1 MVIKLLSKA
10 GTASALAAAILVTAL
25 AGCGGGGD
33 AGKPA
38 ASGKSGLSAGSLAAL
53 AKADAAD
60 GAPDKVV
67 SKCPT
72 CMLAMDGKAA
82 FSATCGEY
90 TVHLCSEGC
99 KEAFAKDPEGALAKL
114 P

>member
-1 MVIKLLSKA
+1 MVKKLLSKA

-25 AGCGGGGD
+25 AGCGGDD
-33 AGKPA
+33 ADKPA
-38 ASGKSGLSAGSLAAL
+38 ASGKNGLSAGSLAAL